1 MTRTLS
7 KYIVYMHPLT
17 RARVAIMAGRTQKHP
32 DKMKVGALQKKGSQK
47 SEIVDTTMLLP
58 HSSCSSQL

>member
-7 KYIVYMHPLT
+7 KYMHPLT
-17 RARVAIMAGRTQKHP
+17 RARVAMAGRTQKHP

-58 HSSCSSQL
+58 HSSCSSQLQ